1 MTDGVLNFSEQNY
14 FTKSSK
20 IQDKVKGLIVD
31 KNIEVNNFQVQVR
44 EDTNLRTLCTKSEK
58 CRLKLCP

>member
-1 MTDGVLNFSEQNY
+1 MTDSVSNFSEQNY
-14 FTKSSK
+14 FTKSS
-20 IQDKVKGLIVD
+20 IILDKVKGLIFD

-58 CRLKLCP
+58 CR